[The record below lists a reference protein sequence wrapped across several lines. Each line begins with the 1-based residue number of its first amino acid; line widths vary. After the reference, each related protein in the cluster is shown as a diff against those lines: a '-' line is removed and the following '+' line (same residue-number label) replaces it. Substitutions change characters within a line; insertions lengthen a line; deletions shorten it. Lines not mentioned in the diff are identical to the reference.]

1 MRTPT
6 RTFLGC
12 LVSLSILG
20 LVLAGT
26 LNAQSVVVPNS
37 ALSAPTGMWLNSLV
51 RQLPR
56 TFQMGIAAGELATV
70 PIGSQI
76 VGLSLRAGIHSTNP
90 ASWPATAASWKN
102 YDITLAEAAVPLT
115 QWSTTFA
122 ANMKNAVAVRQGPMT
137 IPAGAWADLKGPGA
151 NPFDTFYFA
160 FQQPY
165 TYKGGDL
172 VILITHDG
180 NNVASAIYQE
190 RMADSPT
197 TYGVGQYAST
207 YNATTATVPGNG
219 PMVTRIHFGHTI
231 TVCTGSGGLPPLLI
245 LSHALVTPTPPPG
258 TVNFAVTNALGGA
271 MGFLI
276 VGQTRASIP
285 LPNMCFLLVAP
296 IDAVIPIYMGGSGA
310 GNGRFDLNLSFPASS
325 FGAFEIQAAVIDPGA
340 AGGYVGTNSVSF
352 VMRP

>member
-1 MRTPT
+1 MEHHLRSQHEE
-6 RTFLGC
+6 RGGGAFRADDHSRRGLGR
-12 LVSLSILG
+12 S
-20 LVLAGT
+20 
-26 LNAQSVVVPNS
+26 
-37 ALSAPTGMWLNSLV
+37 
-51 RQLPR
+51 
-56 TFQMGIAAGELATV
+56 E
-70 PIGSQI
+70 
-76 VGLSLRAGIHSTNP
+76 
-90 ASWPATAASWKN
+90 
-102 YDITLAEAAVPLT
+102 
-115 QWSTTFA
+115 
-122 ANMKNAVAVRQGPMT
+122 
-137 IPAGAWADLKGPGA
+137 GARGA

-271 MGFLI
+271 MGFLDRGADPRLHSLAQH
-276 VGQTRASIP
+276 VLPARGALSTRSSRSTWVVPVRGTDDSI
-285 LPNMCFLLVAP
+285 
-296 IDAVIPIYMGGSGA
+296 
-310 GNGRFDLNLSFPASS
+310 
-325 FGAFEIQAAVIDPGA
+325 
-340 AGGYVGTNSVSF
+340 
-352 VMRP
+352 